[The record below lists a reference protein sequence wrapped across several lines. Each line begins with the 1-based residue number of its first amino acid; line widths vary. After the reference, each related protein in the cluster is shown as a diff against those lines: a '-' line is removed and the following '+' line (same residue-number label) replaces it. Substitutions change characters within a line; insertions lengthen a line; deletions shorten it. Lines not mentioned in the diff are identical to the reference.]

1 MKSNFDADLQQ
12 MSATETEPASADAHI
27 RELTAALAVD
37 VPADFTKNVM
47 DAIRAER
54 RKIAFRHRMVRLG
67 SAIAAAIVIVP
78 MAAIV
83 LPAMIRSEKNAD
95 IALTDTDPALYAPG
109 DTAAG
114 YVLYSTIGETN
125 PATEAPATE
134 APATEEV
141 PPACPSSAPADMP
154 EAEAPAKTESTAAKA
169 PATTV
174 GAPDHMGKT
183 QEDPVETPATADTFA
198 AETKYTVNTVA
209 ESSVITVLR
218 TIIGAEKMDA
228 WLADQTV
235 SEDTPRNLIHA
246 FGIRREVFLTAAADL
261 NLTFTQDE
269 LDALF
274 NTPLTEK

>member
-12 MSATETEPASADAHI
+12 MSATETAPASADAHI

-95 IALTDTDPALYAPG
+95 IALTDNDPALYAPG

-114 YVLYSTIGETN
+114 DVLYSTIGETN

-134 APATEEV
+134 EV
-141 PPACPSSAPADMP
+141 PTACPSSAPADMP

-174 GAPDHMGKT
+174 GAPDHMDKS
-183 QEDPVETPATADTFA
+183 QENPVEPPATADTFA
-198 AETKYTVNTVA
+198 AETKYKINAVA

-218 TIIGAEKMDA
+218 TIIGADKMDA

-274 NTPLTEK
+274 DTPLTEK

>member
-95 IALTDTDPALYAPG
+95 IALTDNDPALYAPG

-114 YVLYSTIGETN
+114 DVLYSTIGETN

-209 ESSVITVLR
+209 ESSTITVLR

-274 NTPLTEK
+274 DTPLTEK

>member
-1 MKSNFDADLQQ
+1 MKSHFDADLQR
-12 MSATETEPASADAHI
+12 MSATETEPASADARI
-27 RELTAALAVD
+27 RELTAALAAD

-47 DAIRAER
+47 NAIRAER
-54 RKIAFRHRMVRLG
+54 KKMAFRHRMVRLG

-95 IALTDTDPALYAPG
+95 IALTDNDPALYAPG

-114 YVLYSTIGETN
+114 DVLYSTGGETS
-125 PATEAPATE
+125 PATEAPAG
-134 APATEEV
+134 EEV
-141 PPACPSSAPADMP
+141 PPACPSSTPADMP
-154 EAEAPAKTESTAAKA
+154 EAEAPAKAESAATKA

-269 LDALF
+269 LDSLF
-274 NTPLTEK
+274 DTPLTDK

>member
-37 VPADFTKNVM
+37 VPANFTKNVM

-67 SAIAAAIVIVP
+67 SAIAAAIVLVP

-95 IALTDTDPALYAPG
+95 IALTDNDPALYAPG

-114 YVLYSTIGETN
+114 DVLYSTIGETN

-209 ESSVITVLR
+209 ESSTITVLR

-274 NTPLTEK
+274 DTPLTEK

>member
-1 MKSNFDADLQQ
+1 MKSHFDADLQR
-12 MSATETEPASADAHI
+12 MSATETEPASADVHI
-27 RELTAALAVD
+27 RELTAALAAD

-47 DAIRAER
+47 NAIRAER
-54 RKIAFRHRMVRLG
+54 RKMAFRHRMVRLG

-95 IALTDTDPALYAPG
+95 IALTDNDPAHYAPG

-114 YVLYSTIGETN
+114 DVLYSTGGQTS
-125 PATEAPATE
+125 PSTEAPAG
-134 APATEEV
+134 EEV
-141 PPACPSSAPADMP
+141 PPACPSSPPADMP
-154 EAEAPAKTESTAAKA
+154 EAEAPAKTESAATKA

-198 AETKYTVNTVA
+198 AETKYTANTVA

-269 LDALF
+269 LD
-274 NTPLTEK
+274 